1 MAFPDNETRHARSLT
16 PVPPLPKGEGYGS
29 ALRKFHV
36 KLGCAALLAAA
47 LVSSQVQAE
56 QFSTLS
62 IELHAG
68 NGNSR
73 TGQRKVQSENC
84 QECHGLSGVGLAPS
98 APKLTGQYA
107 DYLIKQLEDFQSG
120 ARKHPVMT
128 VMAESLSDDD
138 RADITA
144 WYGSNKPMQ
153 SGNSPASLTARDL
166 FTRGDVT
173 RNVLPCKSCHG
184 EGGRGSFSANGSTPA
199 IGGQHMIYLR
209 EQLRNWR
216 SGVRHN
222 SPDNVMNIIAK
233 SLSDSEIESLADYI
247 SEL

>member
-1 MAFPDNETRHARSLT
+1 MVIRLVS
-16 PVPPLPKGEGYGS
+16 
-29 ALRKFHV
+29 
-36 KLGCAALLAAA
+36 AALLTAFLA
-47 LVSSQVQAE
+47 SSQVRAE

-62 IELHAG
+62 IELHTGSG
-68 NGNSR
+68 NPVA
-73 TGQRKVQSENC
+73 GQRKVQSENC

-98 APKLTGQYA
+98 APKLSGQYA

-138 RADITA
+138 RADIAA

-184 EGGRGSFSANGSTPA
+184 EAGRGSFSANGSYPA

-216 SGVRHN
+216 SAARSN
-222 SPDNVMNIIAK
+222 SPGNVMNIIAK
-233 SLSDSEIESLADYI
+233 TLSDSEIESLANYI
-247 SEL
+247 SEM